1 MDDLFSFC
9 LSCGAA
15 GLIVCRHTSF
25 DELLVINQSSNEISG
40 RFAHLHIGKK
50 IIFNESFFKI
60 LTYDIKISYKYG
72 V

>member
-15 GLIVCRHTSF
+15 RLIVCRHTSF

-50 IIFNESFFKI
+50 SLLMNHFLKS
-60 LTYDIKISYKYG
+60 
-72 V
+72 

>member
-9 LSCGAA
+9 LSCGAAA

-40 RFAHLHIGKK
+40 RFAHWKK
-50 IIFNESFFKI
+50 IIVNESFFKI
-60 LTYDIKISYKYG
+60 LIYYIKIS
-72 V
+72 

>member
-40 RFAHLHIGKK
+40 KFAHLHIGKK
-50 IIFNESFFKI
+50 KIIF
-60 LTYDIKISYKYG
+60 
-72 V
+72 